1 MTHDPRPT
9 TRLAWFSPFRPSRS
23 GVAAYSAELLS
34 RLGGE
39 FIIDPYPEPSAHDFV
54 YRMQRTPYDLVVYQM
69 GNSRAHDYIWGYLVR
84 YPGLVVLHDARLHHA
99 RARLLL
105 AQRRFDDYREEFVFN
120 QPQVAVGAAEYA
132 IEGLRG
138 SIYYFWPM
146 RRVIMQTARV
156 VAVHNRW
163 VAGELATQYPDASIT
178 TIRMGVPELRPAPD
192 ARARLRQSLALHP
205 ASVVFAAF
213 GKVTAEKRTETILR
227 ALGTL
232 ATNGLDVHLLL
243 VGDTSDYPA
252 LAVQA
257 DALRVRSRVHD
268 VGHVDDA
275 AVADYLA
282 VSDAC
287 LCLRWP
293 TAQETS
299 ASWLRC
305 LAARRATV
313 ISDLA
318 HLADVPA
325 DVTLRV
331 DLLDEDDSLLTA
343 MSRLATD
350 SRLRS
355 AIADA
360 GHAYWSE
367 HHALDRMADDYRAL
381 LRTAAGCATPSSG
394 TLPRHFTEDYSEPTR
409 RIAER
414 FGVSIDLLD

>member
-1 MTHDPRPT
+1 
-9 TRLAWFSPFRPSRS
+9 
-23 GVAAYSAELLS
+23 
-34 RLGGE
+34 
-39 FIIDPYPEPSAHDFV
+39 
-54 YRMQRTPYDLVVYQM
+54 
-69 GNSRAHDYIWGYLVR
+69 
-84 YPGLVVLHDARLHHA
+84 
-99 RARLLL
+99 
-105 AQRRFDDYREEFVFN
+105 
-120 QPQVAVGAAEYA
+120 
-132 IEGLRG
+132 
-138 SIYYFWPM
+138 
-146 RRVIMQTARV
+146 
-156 VAVHNRW
+156 

-213 GKVTAEKRTETILR
+213 GKVTAEKRIETILR

-257 DALRVRSRVHD
+257 DTLRVRSRVHD
-268 VGHVDDA
+268 VGHIDDA